1 MKSVDPDI
9 LAALKSIAA
18 DADTPRVLAARK
30 RHHEHTLQRFQ
41 TEMQL
46 LSDEV
51 ERVVP
56 RTHPLFDL
64 VLVLAVARKIE
75 RTQTQQEAQQE
86 AEFIPDFGKGFPQG
100 W

>member
-1 MKSVDPDI
+1 MNVDPDI
-9 LAALKSIAA
+9 LAALKTVAA
-18 DADTPRVLAARK
+18 EGESQRVLNIKARHLNRVE
-30 RHHEHTLQRFQ
+30 RHFE

-64 VLVLAVARKIE
+64 VLILAVARKIE
-75 RTQTQQEAQQE
+75 RKQQEP
-86 AEFIPDFGKGFPQG
+86 EFHSVLEFPHG

>member
-1 MKSVDPDI
+1 MNNVDPDI

-18 DADTPRVLAARK
+18 DADTPRVLSARK
-30 RHHEHTLQRFQ
+30 RHDAATQQRFETQ
-41 TEMQL
+41 MEL

-56 RTHPLFDL
+56 RTHPLFEV
-64 VLVLAVARKIE
+64 VLLLAVARKVE
-75 RTQTQQEAQQE
+75 RSQQE
-86 AEFIPDFGKGFPQG
+86 AEFQSFVDEGFPNG